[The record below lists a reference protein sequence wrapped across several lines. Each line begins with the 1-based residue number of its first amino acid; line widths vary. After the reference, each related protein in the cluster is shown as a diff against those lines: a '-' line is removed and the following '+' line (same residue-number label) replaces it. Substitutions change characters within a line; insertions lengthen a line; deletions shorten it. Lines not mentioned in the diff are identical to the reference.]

1 MAEINKLMV
10 VAHPDDEII
19 FGGDE
24 LIQEK
29 GWKVICISE
38 GNNDTRSQ
46 EFKAAMKKVEAE
58 YEIWSFKDEWT
69 EHVNRPKLEQE
80 LQRIIHERHYRKIV
94 THNLQGE
101 YGHPEHKALS
111 EIMNSIVKEN
121 LFMFD
126 LSLEEV
132 LQVDILKQKLEILEV
147 YESQKHA
154 VEQLLPYVI
163 KARSIQ
169 VK

>member
-58 YEIWSFKDEWT
+58 YEIWSFKDAWT

-80 LQRIIHERHYRKIV
+80 LQRIIHERPYRKIV

-154 VEQLLPYVI
+154 VEQLIPYVI